1 MKSVKDKE
9 PKKLEGASAPTWY
22 SEPWS
27 MAVLI
32 GAMSVFGVLAY
43 GCEASA
49 GGATSPPVVVVTKTV
64 SPATTVTPGN
74 TVTSVKTDAK
84 EDSVTPTQTKSSKP
98 VIHAPTVIKATKERP
113 SYEKS

>member
-1 MKSVKDKE
+1 MKSVKDSE
-9 PKKLEGASAPTWY
+9 PKTVEDASAPKWY

-49 GGATSPPVVVVTKTV
+49 GGASSPPVVVVTKTV
-64 SPATTVTPGN
+64 SPTTTVTAGKTDTP
-74 TVTSVKTDAK
+74 VKTDAK
-84 EDSVTPTQTKSSKP
+84 EDSVTPTQTKTSKP
-98 VIHAPTVIKATKERP
+98 LIHAPTVIKATKERP